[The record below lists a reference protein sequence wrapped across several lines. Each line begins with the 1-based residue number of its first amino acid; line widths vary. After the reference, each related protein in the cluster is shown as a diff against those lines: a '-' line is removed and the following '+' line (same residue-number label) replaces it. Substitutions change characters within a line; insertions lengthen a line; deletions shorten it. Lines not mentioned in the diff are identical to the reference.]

1 MEDKRATAKQ
11 TVAEVDIDVEHMA
24 QKVAEK
30 VFTMLL
36 VPPDEIWQVF
46 EPALPQVAD

>member
-24 QKVAEK
+24 QKIAEK
-30 VFTMLL
+30 VLKMLSVL
-36 VPPDEIWQVF
+36 TDEIWQVF